1 MNTSPKITGSRFVLA
16 VKDLKK
22 SAEYYQNQLGFKTLW
37 AGEGWHFL
45 DREKFVVMLGECAN
59 EPSAFET
66 GDHSYF
72 AYIDVENI
80 DELYLEYSSKE
91 VEIRSKPE
99 DKPWGQREFSIRTI
113 DGHRIMFGQQTITNN
128 DL

>member
-1 MNTSPKITGSRFVLA
+1 MSTRPKIIGSRFVLS

-22 SAEYYQNQLGFKTLW
+22 SAAYYQSELGFKTLW

-45 DREKFVVMLGECAN
+45 EREKFVVMLGECAN

-72 AYIDVENI
+72 AYIDVKNI
-80 DELYLEYSSKE
+80 DELYREYSSKE

-113 DGHRIMFGQQTITNN
+113 DGHRIMFGEKVA
-128 DL
+128 